1 MASALWCMC
10 VVFMHARFISLNQSP
25 LKQTTPPHTCM
36 QCWCLFRE
44 CVVVA
49 MGLTAH
55 TTGHHALFP
64 RSRRTERERGRYR
77 QALKHMQSGDTGS
90 TYLLQGHEHRPQ
102 NCPRLFKFFS
112 ASFMSLLI
120 WSIPSSMRSS
130 CSDYQH
136 IVIFPAKVRKH
147 VRREERG
154 GGRGWREGGEGG
166 VERGGGRQRRRD
178 KKRH

>member
-1 MASALWCMC
+1 
-10 VVFMHARFISLNQSP
+10 MHAVLMPFLSVCCCSNGPDCS
-25 LKQTTPPHTCM
+25 HT
-36 QCWCLFRE
+36 
-44 CVVVA
+44 
-49 MGLTAH
+49 
-55 TTGHHALFP
+55 
-64 RSRRTERERGRYR
+64 RSRQTDREAGR

-136 IVIFPAKVRKH
+136 IVIFPSKRTKAHEK
-147 VRREERG
+147 RREEEG
-154 GGRGWREGGEGG
+154 SCGWKEGRGVEKGNKGE
-166 VERGGGRQRRRD
+166 ETKKDIDCDKRD
-178 KKRH
+178 IRHQHHHHQHWTGKSSSLINEKVCA

>member
-1 MASALWCMC
+1 
-10 VVFMHARFISLNQSP
+10 MHAGLVPVLSVCHCGYGP
-25 LKQTTPPHTCM
+25 
-36 QCWCLFRE
+36 
-44 CVVVA
+44 
-49 MGLTAH
+49 LTAH
-55 TTGHHALFP
+55 TTVHHALFT
-64 RSRRTERERGRYR
+64 RSRQTDREAGR

-136 IVIFPAKVRKH
+136 IVIFPAKERKH
-147 VRREERG
+147 MKREERRKRLRVE
-154 GGRGWREGGEGG
+154 GRVGSRE
-166 VERGGGRQRRRD
+166 GRQRRRD

>member
-1 MASALWCMC
+1 MHVF
-10 VVFMHARFISLNQSP
+10 VVHACTYAMFHSLGVNLS
-25 LKQTTPPHTCM
+25 KHTNTHM
-36 QCWCLFRE
+36 MRWCLLGE
-44 CVVVA
+44 SVVVT

-55 TTGHHALFP
+55 TTGHHALYT
-64 RSRRTERERGRYR
+64 RSRQTDREAGR
-77 QALKHMQSGDTGS
+77 QALKHMQSGNTGS

-136 IVIFPAKVRKH
+136 IVIFPSKSTKAHEK
-147 VRREERG
+147 RREEEEVAG
-154 GGRGWREGGEGG
+154 
-166 VERGGGRQRRRD
+166 
-178 KKRH
+178 